1 MTIKNAAIS
10 AVCAVCVVASGFVYS
25 QRSLLNLSEVDQHL
39 QTVAE
44 CAIRHT
50 PVDFVVIDGGRTARE
65 HVVNV
70 ANGKSWVKRSRHQD
84 GMAIDIAAWVNG
96 QITYE
101 PAPYYKIA
109 DAFYFCSETLNIPI
123 VWGGEWK
130 VKDLMHFELD
140 RRRYP

>member
-25 QRSLLNLSEVDQHL
+25 QRSLLNLSEVDQPL

-50 PVDFVVIDGGRTARE
+50 PVDFVVIDGGRTAEE
-65 HVVNV
+65 HRINV
-70 ANGKSWVKRSRHQD
+70 ANGKSWTTRSRHQD
-84 GMAIDIAAWVNG
+84 GKAIDVAAWVNG
-96 QITYE
+96 KITYDS
-101 PAPYYKIA
+101 APYYQIA
-109 DAFYFCSETLNIPI
+109 QSFYACSKDSKVPI

-130 VKDLMHFELD
+130 AKDLMHFELD
-140 RRRYP
+140 RRYYP